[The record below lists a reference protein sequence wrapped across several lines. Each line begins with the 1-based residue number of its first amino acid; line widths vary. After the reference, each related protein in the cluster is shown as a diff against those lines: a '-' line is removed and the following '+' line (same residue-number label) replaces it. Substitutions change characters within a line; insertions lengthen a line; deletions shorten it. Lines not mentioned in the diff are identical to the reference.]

1 MARFAGDVG
10 YGVATEVAPGVWE
23 DTIIRRRMYGDVLRE
38 QRNIRSDDKVLPEI
52 NVNNS
57 ISVVADAYANTHFYA
72 IRFVEWSGALWT
84 VTNVEVRSPRLI
96 LTIGWV
102 YNGPKN

>member
-10 YGVATEVAPGVWE
+10 YGVTTEVAPGVWE

-96 LTIGWV
+96 LTIGGV

>member
-38 QRNIRSDDKVLPEI
+38 QRNIRPDDKVLPEI

-96 LTIGWV
+96 LTIGGV

>member
-23 DTIIRRRMYGDVLRE
+23 DIVIRRRMYGDVLRE
-38 QRNIRSDDKVLPEI
+38 QHNIRSDDKVLPEI

-57 ISVVADAYANTHFYA
+57 ISVVADAYAKTHFYA

-96 LTIGWV
+96 LTIGGV